1 MTDYVKLTQQ
11 NNNQKKPKKPKKP
24 IKEQQGKFE
33 MYREVITDN

>member
-11 NNNQKKPKKPKKP
+11 NNNHKKTKKTQKT